1 MSAANYRVFL
11 LPHLE
16 LLCSYNDED
25 IYLFDATHSS
35 ESNYTHH
42 YEGHRNSQTVKGVN
56 FFGPHSEFVVS
67 GSDCG
72 HVFLW
77 DKETEEI
84 VQCQEGDFCG
94 VVNCLEPHPFMPVL
108 AISGLDSDPKIFTPT
123 SETKSINDHV
133 DEITEVNK
141 TRRKEA
147 RDEMDFRDL
156 LLLDFFSR
164 NIRRGQIRRLI
175 AEDADMSSEE
185 DEELFFPLPNTR
197 RRHHHEGDGEDEGD
211 SNEDSTD
218 DDSSHDDDDDDDG
231 SSEEGGRRGRNV
243 RVSCRQS

>member
-1 MSAANYRVFL
+1 
-11 LPHLE
+11 
-16 LLCSYNDED
+16 
-25 IYLFDATHSS
+25 
-35 ESNYTHH
+35 
-42 YEGHRNSQTVKGVN
+42 
-56 FFGPHSEFVVS
+56 
-67 GSDCG
+67 
-72 HVFLW
+72 
-77 DKETEEI
+77 
-84 VQCQEGDFCG
+84 
-94 VVNCLEPHPFMPVL
+94 MPVL

>member
-94 VVNCLEPHPFMPVL
+94 VVGMRVMC
-108 AISGLDSDPKIFTPT
+108 
-123 SETKSINDHV
+123 
-133 DEITEVNK
+133 
-141 TRRKEA
+141 
-147 RDEMDFRDL
+147 
-156 LLLDFFSR
+156 
-164 NIRRGQIRRLI
+164 
-175 AEDADMSSEE
+175 
-185 DEELFFPLPNTR
+185 
-197 RRHHHEGDGEDEGD
+197 
-211 SNEDSTD
+211 
-218 DDSSHDDDDDDDG
+218 
-231 SSEEGGRRGRNV
+231 GGVCV
-243 RVSCRQS
+243 RVICGGVCVRVMCGGVGVRISVSVMCGGVGVSMCGVCVCVCM